1 MKLEVLCQVAPAIFL
16 GLHIKSL
23 HGRSILS
30 GLAIGICVTLF
41 IMFSKNIGIPIT
53 PKPWGIHAGVWG
65 LAANFS
71 TVGLFQFAKD
81 QLWCVELQKQI
92 MYIVFNLIIV
102 NLSYRNK

>member
-30 GLAIGICVTLF
+30 GLSIGICVTLF
-41 IMFSKNIGIPIT
+41 IMFSKNMGISIAA
-53 PKPWGIHAGVWG
+53 KPMGIHAGVWG

-71 TVGLFQFAKD
+71 TVWIISIAKEN
-81 QLWCVELQKQI
+81 LW
-92 MYIVFNLIIV
+92 
-102 NLSYRNK
+102 

>member
-23 HGRSILS
+23 NARSILT
-30 GLAIGICVTLF
+30 GLSIGIGLTLF
-41 IMFSKNIGIPIT
+41 IMFSKNMGMPIT

-71 TVGLFQFAKD
+71 TI
-81 QLWCVELQKQI
+81 W
-92 MYIVFNLIIV
+92 II
-102 NLSYRNK
+102 SIRKR